1 MAVND
6 IRAQVAYLQ
15 GLAEGLD
22 LDTGSPEGRVLSAML
37 DVLVE
42 MAEAQTELAEYVE
55 DVDYDLGAVEETLYG
70 DDDDDDDQIV
80 QFLPSQAFLL
90 DDDGVEI
97 AVCPAC
103 GETLAASAG
112 DVDGDLDVV
121 CPTCGCSVSDEYVD
135 EIETVID

>member
-1 MAVND
+1 MND

-55 DVDYDLGAVEETLYG
+55 DVDYDLGALEETLY
-70 DDDDDDDQIV
+70 DDDDDGEVI
-80 QFLPSQAFLL
+80 QFMPSQAFLL
-90 DDDGVEI
+90 DDDGVEL
-97 AVCPAC
+97 AVCPEC

-112 DVDGDLDVV
+112 IVDGDLDVV
-121 CPTCGCSVSDEYVD
+121 CPSCGCPVSDEYVD
-135 EIETVID
+135 DMETVID